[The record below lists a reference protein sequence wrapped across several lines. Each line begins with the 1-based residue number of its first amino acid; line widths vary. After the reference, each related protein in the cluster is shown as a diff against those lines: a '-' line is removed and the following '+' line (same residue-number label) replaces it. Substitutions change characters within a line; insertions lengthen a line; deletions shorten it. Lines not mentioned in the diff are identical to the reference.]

1 MAGFKRASKAA
12 AKLRLGLIGPAGS
25 GKTYTALRIAAGL
38 GGKIAVVDTE
48 RGSASLYAG
57 ERGIDFDVIELD
69 TYEVERFIEAIKD
82 AASGGYATIIID
94 SLSHAWAGKGGILE
108 FVDKSAKR
116 NSGGGNFGA
125 WRDATP
131 RHNALVDAILGAP
144 LHVICTLR
152 SKVEYVVENVGGRNQ
167 VRKVGLQPVQRDGLE
182 YEFTVVGDVTQEHD
196 LIVTK
201 TRAAFLKDAVIRE
214 AGEDLGQQLAAWL
227 ADGDTPAPQAAPVQP
242 TSAVSLEARPVGS
255 CFDEIA
261 QEIAESTDPAWLK
274 QTIGSLLDGNPP
286 TMSVIQ
292 RGKLSQMATRRLCD
306 LTGSDLHGFPCK
318 KRSQEPAAPP
328 AQPATT
334 DELPLPERIAE
345 SIRTA
350 KSDRTLKKILARL
363 DVLVAEDQI
372 DGNQWST
379 LTDAANTRL
388 ASITGEVASA

>member
-1 MAGFKRASKAA
+1 MAGFKRATKAA

-38 GGKIAVVDTE
+38 GGRIAVVDTE

-69 TYEVERFIEAIKD
+69 TYEVERFIDAIRD
-82 AASGGYATIIID
+82 AAAGGYSTIIID

-108 FVDKSAKR
+108 FVDKAGKR
-116 NSGGGNFGA
+116 NTGGGNFGA

-214 AGEDLGQQLAAWL
+214 AGEELGQQLAAWL
-227 ADGDTPAPQAAPVQP
+227 ADGETTPISSGASVASCQPAPAAASRV
-242 TSAVSLEARPVGS
+242 
-255 CFDEIA
+255 
-261 QEIAESTDPAWLK
+261 
-274 QTIGSLLDGNPP
+274 
-286 TMSVIQ
+286 
-292 RGKLSQMATRRLCD
+292 
-306 LTGSDLHGFPCK
+306 
-318 KRSQEPAAPP
+318 
-328 AQPATT
+328 AQPGPEGEPPLAIRIARHIDQAVNVRTLGRIGDRIDALASEGQLT
-334 DELPLPERIAE
+334 AEEAEELTAAVGRRHDELEP
-345 SIRTA
+345 
-350 KSDRTLKKILARL
+350 
-363 DVLVAEDQI
+363 Q
-372 DGNQWST
+372 
-379 LTDAANTRL
+379 
-388 ASITGEVASA
+388 EVANG